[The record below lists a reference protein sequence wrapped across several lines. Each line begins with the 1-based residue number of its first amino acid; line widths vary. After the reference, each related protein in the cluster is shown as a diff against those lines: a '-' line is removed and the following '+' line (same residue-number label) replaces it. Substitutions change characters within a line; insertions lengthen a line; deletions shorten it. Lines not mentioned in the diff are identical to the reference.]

1 MHMPQDF
8 AFYGGSYGNLSQM
21 SGLKELSIAV
31 RGLKKLTLNLSI
43 PSDDSSGLP
52 WAQSI
57 WMTRYTADIKELF
70 ARIEHLLMEQMEKP
84 RGAKFSLQDK
94 IRNAKLSAKLDIH
107 GDGRLGEDKKPNV
120 RL

>member
-1 MHMPQDF
+1 VHIPQSCGHF
-8 AFYGGSYGNLSQM
+8 SESHGNLSRI

-31 RGLKKLTLNLSI
+31 RGLKKLTLNLPI
-43 PSDDSSGLP
+43 PSGYSTIS
-52 WAQSI
+52 
-57 WMTRYTADIKELF
+57 YTVGIKELF
-70 ARIEHLLMEQMEKP
+70 ARIENLLMEQMEKP
-84 RGAKFSLQDK
+84 RGAKFSLQDE